1 MFEHHLGKGHTL
13 VRTKSLRGR
22 KYVAT
27 EGVIWTTSLG
37 LRPPDLF
44 LFFCSLLVK
53 CVVVFSIV
61 KGTGDILSK
70 KGGNVRI

>member
-1 MFEHHLGKGHTL
+1 MDDVT
-13 VRTKSLRGR
+13 
-22 KYVAT
+22 
-27 EGVIWTTSLG
+27 
-37 LRPPDLF
+37 RPQTAGPF
-44 LFFCSLLVK
+44 SFFCSLLVK

>member
-1 MFEHHLGKGHTL
+1 VFEHHLGKGHTL
-13 VRTKSLRGR
+13 VRAKSLRGR

-44 LFFCSLLVK
+44 SFFCSLLVK
-53 CVVVFSIV
+53 SVVVFSIV
-61 KGTGDILSK
+61 KRTGTFFSR
-70 KGGNVRI
+70 KGGM